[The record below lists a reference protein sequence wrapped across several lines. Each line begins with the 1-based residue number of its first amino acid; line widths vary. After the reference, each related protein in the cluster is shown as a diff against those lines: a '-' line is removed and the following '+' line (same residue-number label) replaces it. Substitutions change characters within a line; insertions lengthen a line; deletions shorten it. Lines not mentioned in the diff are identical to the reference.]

1 MRRGAWDLLRTDRD
15 EKGCLRSETHVG
27 EEIEPSVV
35 VEQERLGFT
44 LLRPDVIG
52 TLERVSNEKDGEV
65 QADEIVVS
73 ILGVKLG
80 SVSSR
85 VSSAIGVFPSVSDRA
100 QPGERRRL
108 LAHAPE
114 QLGFGQMRDVLGDD
128 EFSESGPSGRVDD
141 TFLDLGTVE
150 GLLLLEEGGVGLD
163 ARIRQ
168 VELLQNLAFDLSS
181 HVILR

>member
-1 MRRGAWDLLRTDRD
+1 MRTDVPYQ
-15 EKGCLRSETHVG
+15 THVG
-27 EEIEPSVV
+27 EEIEPPVV

-44 LLRPDVIG
+44 LLRTDVIG
-52 TLERVSNEKDGEV
+52 TLEGVSNEEDGEV
-65 QADEIVVS
+65 QADKVVVS
-73 ILGVKLG
+73 ILGVELG

-85 VSSAIGVFPSVSDRA
+85 VSSAIRVFPSVSDRA

-128 EFSESGPSGRVDD
+128 KLSESGPSGRVND

-150 GLLLLEEGGVGLD
+150 GLLLLEEGGIGLD

-168 VELLQNLAFDLSS
+168 VNFIQ
-181 HVILR
+181 V

>member
-1 MRRGAWDLLRTDRD
+1 MLRTDRD

-27 EEIEPSVV
+27 KEVEPPVV

-65 QADEIVVS
+65 QTDEVVVS
-73 ILGVKLG
+73 ILGVELG

-85 VSSAIGVFPSVSDRA
+85 VSSAIRVFPSVSDRA

-108 LAHAPE
+108 LADAPE

-150 GLLLLEEGGVGLD
+150 GLLLLEEGGIGLD

-168 VELLQNLAFDLSS
+168 VDVIEESEVGASS
-181 HVILR
+181 NITLR

>member
-1 MRRGAWDLLRTDRD
+1 MKCNRSSALDLETKKGRRDVPIR
-15 EKGCLRSETHVG
+15 THVG
-27 EEIEPSVV
+27 EEIEPPVV

-44 LLRPDVIG
+44 LLRTDIIG

-65 QADEIVVS
+65 QADEVVVS
-73 ILGVKLG
+73 ILGVELG

-108 LAHAPE
+108 LADASE
-114 QLGFGQMRDVLGDD
+114 QLGLGQMRDVLRDH
-128 EFSESGPSGRVDD
+128 EFSESGPSGRMDD

-150 GLLLLEEGGVGLD
+150 GLLLLEEGGIGLD
-163 ARIRQ
+163 ARTRQ
-168 VELLQNLAFDLSS
+168 VNFMQ
-181 HVILR
+181 I